1 MTVECPVCLR
11 DVPLGDDVR
20 EGDIIQCPYCKAWF
34 KLVRV
39 NGEWMGERVR
49 R

>member
-34 KLVRV
+34 KLVWV